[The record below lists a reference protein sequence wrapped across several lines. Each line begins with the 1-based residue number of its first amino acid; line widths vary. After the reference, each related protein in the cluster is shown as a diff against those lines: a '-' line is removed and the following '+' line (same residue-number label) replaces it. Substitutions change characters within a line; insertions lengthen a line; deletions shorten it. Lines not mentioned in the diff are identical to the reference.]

1 MKLEDKFFNA
11 FFYPFLIGIILSI
24 IIVGVILAI
33 YSNNY
38 LDKKSAQDI
47 YELEKKYATIN
58 INSIN
63 ILLSNF
69 LIKVQIGL
77 QEQLT
82 FYQKI
87 ASKITDRSKSK
98 IGKDV
103 YNVVNLED
111 LDLLVLII
119 HQYGLL
125 IKIN

>member
-24 IIVGVILAI
+24 IIVAVILAI

-82 FYQKI
+82 FYQK
-87 ASKITDRSKSK
+87 
-98 IGKDV
+98 
-103 YNVVNLED
+103 
-111 LDLLVLII
+111 LL
-119 HQYGLL
+119 Q
-125 IKIN
+125 K

>member
-82 FYQKI
+82 FYQK
-87 ASKITDRSKSK
+87 
-98 IGKDV
+98 
-103 YNVVNLED
+103 
-111 LDLLVLII
+111 LL
-119 HQYGLL
+119 Q
-125 IKIN
+125 K